1 MIQDAESISISL
13 KPICFQC
20 DGWDGH
26 FCDGNLE
33 GKREKQLFLGKSAKW
48 GSVRQKAQG
57 ARERGL
63 ARIMSLSNRKI
74 LSYLRLITAFDNLQ
88 EPTEWLEVL
97 AALRD
102 LREAEAEAERQS
114 LTRKKASVSP
124 ANCQSKIKSLKSY
137 YIT

>member
-1 MIQDAESISISL
+1 MIQDAIPESISISL

-102 LREAEAEAERQS
+102 LREAEAEAEAETES
-114 LTRKKASVSP
+114 DEEEGVCVT
-124 ANCQSKIKSLKSY
+124 SKLSK
-137 YIT
+137 